1 MPISALLYLPI
12 REATASS
19 KTSESIQ
26 REAIED
32 VRHMDINS
40 VKASGSESE
49 CHFGVAID
57 TLLSENSNYT
67 LLALTHLHSK
77 SGNLTSGLED
87 QALEAG
93 KGWEADIGS
102 IELELVVQTG
112 VLAVLD
118 GIILRLS
125 TVGVVSELL
134 HLVGSACPPL
144 LDLDTVQIG
153 DSL

>member
-57 TLLSENSNYT
+57 TLLSENSN
-67 LLALTHLHSK
+67 
-77 SGNLTSGLED
+77 SGLED